1 MTDQRTQAERDE
13 VRRDRVVWTTLIV
26 LGVLAAA
33 GAMALGWQVVEG
45 RLDAA
50 KKLDR
55 AMALLAQTD
64 DTIVAVDE
72 IVRANVSSETASQA
86 RAAGSRIDS
95 TRTQLEEA
103 ASLSMAGIDRLTD
116 DEQEQAHLVEAAA
129 KARLE
134 MLDTAPAV
142 LSATEKAAA
151 AAALVDQAWAKTLAA
166 DRLAKQSVA
175 DYNKLKRADVKN
187 ASAAND
193 GAQAGFVAARDLFSQ
208 AASAFPEADL
218 GVFVTYVDD
227 RIALV
232 AISKKADAAWLSGSV
247 SQANKLI
254 ASYNKRDTAVAEA
267 AKQLPE
273 SPASAVAE
281 AYKALADAPSS
292 AYYKARQ
299 KAAEADNALRTM

>member
-1 MTDQRTQAERDE
+1 MTDHRTQAEIDE
-13 VRRDRVVWTTLIV
+13 VRRDRIVWTTLIV
-26 LGVLAAA
+26 LGVLVAA

-55 AMALLAQTD
+55 AIALLAQTD
-64 DTIVAVDE
+64 ETIVAVDE
-72 IVRANVSSETASQA
+72 AVRADVSPEAASAA
-86 RAAGSRIDS
+86 RAATTRIAASRKL
-95 TRTQLEEA
+95 LEEA
-103 ASLSMAGIDRLTD
+103 ATLSVAGIDRLTD
-116 DEQEQAHLVEAAA
+116 DEQEQAYLVEAAA

-134 MLDTAPAV
+134 MLDSAPAV
-142 LSATEKAAA
+142 LSATEKAAVS
-151 AAALVDQAWAKTLAA
+151 AALVDQAWAKTLAA

-193 GAQAGFVAARDLFSQ
+193 GAKAGFIEARDLFSQ
-208 AASAFPEADL
+208 AASAFPEAEL
-218 GVFVTYVDD
+218 SAFVTYVDD

-232 AISKKADAAWLSGSV
+232 AVSKKADAAWLSGSV

-254 ASYNKRDTAVAEA
+254 ASYNKRDAAVAER
-267 AKQLPE
+267 AKQLPV